1 MGQRSIYAVVKDAQI
16 GPLKEECA
24 SSMVQRKSDVAKKG
38 AQIGLEGVECAAGM
52 GQRSRSEDAG
62 LKDAQN
68 TLRKE
73 EYA

>member
-1 MGQRSIYAVVKDAQI
+1 
-16 GPLKEECA
+16 
-24 SSMVQRKSDVAKKG
+24 MVQRKSDVAKKG